1 MTLVQYYHA
10 EDANKSNI
18 YAPEEL
24 AGLRASIKE
33 FFDGFDEAVKQD
45 CEAEGRP
52 LASAFLLND
61 AYITKAYLTKN
72 RDALLG
78 LGQYLLDFRGFN
90 DEILKEANFN
100 FIGLTHI
107 VFTYE
112 YAFNEAHFRL
122 LELSERRHYA
132 TLLPYKDN
140 VAEFILTHL
149 DEFNENELKVI
160 FNELKEMKKKVEKNG
175 FKLEDYTTPY
185 LLYKV
190 INRRLS
196 VFNKW

>member
-1 MTLVQYYHA
+1 MTLSQYYHA

-24 AGLRASIKE
+24 ASLRASIKE
-33 FFDGFDEAVKQD
+33 FFDGFDEAVNQD
-45 CEAEGRP
+45 CEAEGQP
-52 LASAFLLND
+52 LASALLLND

-90 DEILKEANFN
+90 DEILKEAKFN
-100 FIGLTHI
+100 LIGLTHM
-107 VFTYE
+107 VFTYG

-122 LELSERRHYA
+122 LELTKMRRHA

-140 VAEFILTHL
+140 VANFII
-149 DEFNENELKVI
+149 DNFNAFTDAELKAA
-160 FNELKEMKKKVEKNG
+160 FKELKATRKRIEKKG
-175 FKLEDYTTPY
+175 FKLKDYTS
-185 LLYKV
+185 LDILYKL
-190 INRRLS
+190 IKSKFSFFNR
-196 VFNKW
+196 